1 MHWNILADKL
11 SDAFPKVPIMYLK
24 WEYRFRLIIQHIKEV
39 DPDCVGLSELD
50 VLPLYKEIAA
60 AMYKLG
66 YSDYF

>member
-11 SDAFPKVPIMYLK
+11 SDAFPKVPKMYLK

-50 VLPLYKEIAA
+50 VLPLYKEIA
-60 AMYKLG
+60 
-66 YSDYF
+66 